1 MYAGGCLARCRI
13 RGAGTSF
20 QSVLCAIPTAR
31 ADCITNRRLARVCT
45 RNEAVQTV
53 PNERSATTPA
63 RVAPSMRGVLARPP
77 PKTLQKARSSP
88 CSGAL
93 GMTHQSVCVAAIVS
107 MSATALAKA
116 IRERKFTSEQA
127 LHLTPGVG
135 VGSHRN
141 NRNCR
146 PSLLV
151 VQLNRE
157 L

>member
-1 MYAGGCLARCRI
+1 
-13 RGAGTSF
+13 
-20 QSVLCAIPTAR
+20 
-31 ADCITNRRLARVCT
+31 
-45 RNEAVQTV
+45 
-53 PNERSATTPA
+53 
-63 RVAPSMRGVLARPP
+63 MRGVLARPP